1 MSNYLA
7 IATVTGTLQHVLSS
21 AAAVVP
27 GAKVSTTR
35 PDGGAAAAKDP
46 AINIFLYQVM
56 PNPAYRNVDLPTR
69 RANGQLVQRPQAA
82 LILHYLLSFYGD
94 DNNLEPQR
102 LLGAAVR
109 HLHAQPLLTQQSIV
123 QTLANPPYDT
133 LLATSNLADQV
144 DLVRFT
150 PLGLSLEELSK
161 VWSIFFQSPYV
172 LSVAYQGSAVLIE
185 TDDVAQAA
193 LPVQARN
200 LYVLPLRQPLID
212 RVISTAGESAPIFA
226 ASTLQVDGKQ
236 LQGDVTLVLLGGIE
250 RVPLSVGEK
259 QMTLAVPADLQA
271 GAHGLQVIH
280 KLLLGSPPPGTPH
293 RGFESNV
300 ATFILRPQ
308 ITLPIVKTT
317 VPDPQGG
324 PPLPAL
330 QLSMDVTVGKSQRVA
345 LLLNSTAAVNPPAHS
360 FPAPP
365 RSTDAASITV
375 AIPGVAAGGYFVRL
389 QIDGAESPLDLDP
402 ASSGF
407 GPTVN
412 LP

>member
-7 IATVTGTLQHVLSS
+7 IATVTGTLQQVLSS

-35 PDGGAAAAKDP
+35 PDGAAPAAKDP
-46 AINIFLYQVM
+46 AINVFLYQVT
-56 PNPAYRNVDLPTR
+56 PNPAYRNADLPTR

-94 DNNLEPQR
+94 ENNLEPQR

-109 HLHAQPLLTQQSIV
+109 QLHAQPLLTQQNIV

-161 VWSIFFQSPYV
+161 IWSIFFQSPYV

-185 TDDVAQAA
+185 TDEVAQAA
-193 LPVQARN
+193 LPVQSRN
-200 LYVLPLRQPLID
+200 LYVLPFRQPLID
-212 RVISTAGESAPIFA
+212 RVISTAGEFAPIFA
-226 ASTLQVDGKQ
+226 SSTLQIDGKQ
-236 LQGDVTLVLLGGIE
+236 LQGDVTFVLLGGIE
-250 RVPLSVGEK
+250 RAPLTIGEK
-259 QMTLAVPADLQA
+259 QITLAVPADLQA

-308 ITLPIVKTT
+308 IALPIVKTT

-324 PPLPAL
+324 APLPAL
-330 QLSMDVTVGKSQRVA
+330 QLNVDLTIGKTQRAA
-345 LLLNSTAAVNPPAHS
+345 LLLNSTAAINSAAHS
-360 FPAPP
+360 FLAPP
-365 RSTDAASITV
+365 RSADATSITV
-375 AIPGVAAGGYFVRL
+375 AIPGVGAGQYFVRL

-402 ASSGF
+402 ASPGF

>member
-35 PDGGAAAAKDP
+35 PDGAAAAAKDP

-56 PNPAYRNVDLPTR
+56 PNAAYRNVDLPTR

-109 HLHAQPLLTQQSIV
+109 QLHAQPLLTHQNII

-236 LQGDVTLVLLGGIE
+236 LQGDVTLVLLGGVE
-250 RVPLSVGEK
+250 RTPLSVGEK
-259 QMTLAVPADLQA
+259 QITLAVPADLQA

-308 ITLPIVKTT
+308 ITLPIVQTT
-317 VPDPQGG
+317 MPDPQGG
-324 PPLPAL
+324 APLPAL
-330 QLSMDVTVGKSQRVA
+330 QLSVDVTVGKNQRVA

-360 FPAPP
+360 FLAPP
-365 RSTDAASITV
+365 RGVDATSITV
-375 AIPGVAAGGYFVRL
+375 AVPGVSAGQYFVRL

-402 ASSGF
+402 MSATF
-407 GPTVN
+407 GPTAN
-412 LP
+412 FP